1 MCFNGK
7 NAVVIGAKKSGI
19 AAAKL
24 LKKKGYT
31 PFVTEI
37 NDSVEIKE
45 NVQELEKLNIDYET
59 GFHTIDKFCEADF
72 VVLSPGVQI
81 ENFKNMMPE
90 NIPILSEIELAFRF
104 LKHKF
109 IAITGSNGKTTTT
122 ALTAHILNSAGIKS
136 KAVGNIGDPLSNY
149 ADFDGTLV
157 VEISSFQLEHI
168 EKFKPFTAVILN
180 MTPDHLDRYES
191 LDDYYASKAR
201 IFENMD
207 EGDNLIYNADCS
219 KTSIYIRSANCR
231 KLTFSVQSDKTN
243 AFLKD
248 EHIFIKGHDGSLKII
263 SKNEISILGIHNIY
277 NSMAALV
284 SGLTVGGKIRE
295 LAEGLKD
302 FPGIPHRLEY
312 LGIANGVKYYNDSK
326 STNVDSLKFALLS
339 FNTPVTLIAGG
350 KDKMVDVTVLNPL
363 IKYKVK
369 NLVLIGQAAE
379 RFKKEF
385 ELYAGIVH
393 MASSMEDAVF
403 ASKRMAMAGEVVLL
417 SPACSSFDMYN
428 NFEERG
434 DDFRNL
440 VKKICFHQ

>member
-24 LKKKGYT
+24 LRKKGYT

-37 NDSVEIKE
+37 NDSDEIRE
-45 NVQELEKLNIDYET
+45 NVQELKQLNIDYET

-72 VVLSPGVQI
+72 IVLSPGVPV
-81 ENFKNMMPE
+81 ENFKNMIPE
-90 NIPILSEIELAFRF
+90 NIPIYSEVELAFRF
-104 LKHKF
+104 LKNKF
-109 IAITGSNGKTTTT
+109 IAVTGSNGKTTTT
-122 ALTAHILNSAGIKS
+122 ALTAHLLNRAGINS

-149 ADFDGTLV
+149 TDFNGILV

-168 EKFKPFTAVILN
+168 EKFKPFTAILLN
-180 MTPDHLDRYES
+180 MTPDHLDRYQTLE
-191 LDDYYASKAR
+191 DYYGYKAR

-207 EGDNLIYNADCS
+207 QSNNLIYNSDCAT
-219 KTSIYIRSANCR
+219 TSNYIKSAVC
-231 KLTFSVQSDKTN
+231 KKIPFSIRTSDTKM
-243 AFLKD
+243 
-248 EHIFIKGHDGSLKII
+248 FIKDDIIYAKGREGDLKILH
-263 SKNEISILGIHNIY
+263 KEEISILGMHNIY
-277 NSMAALV
+277 NSMAAFLA
-284 SGLTVGGKIRE
+284 GCTVGGKVKE
-295 LAEGLKD
+295 MTEGLKD
-302 FPGIPHRLEY
+302 FAGIPHRLEY
-312 LGIANGVKYYNDSK
+312 LGMANGVKYYNDSK

-339 FNTPVTLIAGG
+339 FNVPVTLIAGG
-350 KDKMVDVTVLNPL
+350 KDKMVDVSVLNPL

-385 ELYAGIVH
+385 ALYAGMVH
-393 MASSMEDAVF
+393 MASSMEEAVF
-403 ASKRMAMAGEVVLL
+403 VCKRMSMPGEVVLL

-440 VKKICFHQ
+440 VKRICFHQ